1 MLRKL
6 SICSCVMTRMQDKI
20 TLREVIN
27 PLKEWN
33 RSDIWEQP
41 QQMKIPF
48 RKKLRA
54 D

>member
-1 MLRKL
+1 
-6 SICSCVMTRMQDKI
+6 MTRMQDKI
-20 TLREVIN
+20 TLREVIK

-48 RKKLRA
+48 RNKLRA